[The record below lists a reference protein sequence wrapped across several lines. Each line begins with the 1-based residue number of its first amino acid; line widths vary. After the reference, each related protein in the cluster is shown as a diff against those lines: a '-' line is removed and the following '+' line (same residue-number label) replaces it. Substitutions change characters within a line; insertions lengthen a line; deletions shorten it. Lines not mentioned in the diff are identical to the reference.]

1 MLVLT
6 RRTGESI
13 VIGNDIVVTVL
24 EVRHDQV
31 RIGID
36 APRSVQVH
44 REEVFNQVMRENTA
58 AVVSAADLANPLLRR
73 PAAPLPGGAPAR
85 KGPRLQPPAPPRAA
99 RPQATPVPAPGA
111 EPDDAPPAADAAPE
125 A

>member
-13 VIGNDIVVTVL
+13 VIGNDVVVTVL

-36 APRSVQVH
+36 APRNVQVH
-44 REEVFNQVMRENTA
+44 REEIFAQVMQENTA
-58 AVVSAADLANPLLRR
+58 AVASAADLANPLLRR
-73 PAAPLPGGAPAR
+73 PAAPPAGGVPPR
-85 KGPRLQPPAPPRAA
+85 KGPRLQPPSPPRPDRA
-99 RPQATPVPAPGA
+99 QATPVSPPPEPEPEPGA
-111 EPDDAPPAADAAPE
+111 PPQT
-125 A
+125 